1 MLIDVQRS
9 TEGSHGGCCGK
20 SNEISGQYLPKNNR
34 RPYLEPERDYYQT
47 GEQQQICK
55 DDTEQDRL
63 PYRSEHTEAIFPY
76 KRGKRAETGSKTS
89 LFKEELISALRT
101 TCPEAFQKTLWKLY
115 PP

>member
-1 MLIDVQRS
+1 MK
-9 TEGSHGGCCGK
+9 K
-20 SNEISGQYLPKNNR
+20 SQNMIIVPARAVYEAGI
-34 RPYLEPERDYYQT
+34 PYAPSITPIQPERDYYQI